1 MAAAAAAAAGNSFL
15 KEKPKGIFTFGRF
28 NPPTIG
34 HKVLIDGLIAAGE
47 DADKYVFVSSTQDN
61 KKNPL
66 TVEEKIDILSKQY
79 PDRPFRLINT
89 TVENCRSPVQAIRK
103 LLDLGYEQIIFGVGS
118 DRVEDFTTMISA
130 LPNEIKTKITVVPIG
145 EERENNNETN
155 SLNASKM
162 SASKARKFALN
173 GKNDLFSSAIKFGN
187 VANANVEKA
196 RNTIRTR
203 LTLSGKKRRA
213 GEELTAFSLIKKPT
227 KGGYTRRKARRS
239 RKSFR
244 SHK

>member
-1 MAAAAAAAAGNSFL
+1 MAAAVGAGNSFS
-15 KEKPKGIFTFGRF
+15 KEKPKAIFTFGRF

-66 TVEEKIDILSKQY
+66 SVEEKIEILSKQY
-79 PDRPFRLINT
+79 PDRSFHLINT
-89 TVENCRSPVQAIRK
+89 TVNNCRSPVQAIRK

-118 DRVEDFTTMISA
+118 DRVEDFTAMISA
-130 LPNEIKTKITVVPIG
+130 LPNEVKIKITVAPIG

-155 SLNASKM
+155 SLNTAKM
-162 SASKARKFALN
+162 SASKARRFALN
-173 GKNDLFSSAIKFGN
+173 GKNAEFSVAIKFGN
-187 VANANVEKA
+187 IANANVEKA

-203 LTLSGKKRRA
+203 LSLSGKKRQA
-213 GEELTAFSLIKKPT
+213 GEELGAPQPIKKLT
-227 KGGYTRRKARRS
+227 KGGYTRRRKARRS